1 MSLILTRRPGETLM
15 IGDAIR
21 ITVVAIS
28 CEPAGGDMRVFA
40 SRLAILRATLLYPAF
55 PRLLGPVLTREMF
68 MATSGLGKRFPEP
81 FDTAKALL

>member
-1 MSLILTRRPGETLM
+1 
-15 IGDAIR
+15 
-21 ITVVAIS
+21 
-28 CEPAGGDMRVFA
+28 MRVFA